1 MILPSHEILAT
12 VRKSNQN
19 LKIKIK
25 YNNGK
30 SWHETFAILDTRA
43 TKSYVDVKMINPIPM

>member
-1 MILPSHEILAT
+1 MIPPSHEILAAI
-12 VRKSNQN
+12 RKNNQN
-19 LKIKIK
+19 LKIKIE